1 MVSTGPAGDRWPQAN
16 LAHIAAGQPPAVPV
30 LLHIR
35 DVSIRAD
42 SARPAAE
49 AMSTENRG
57 PSGNDLATVPVHPRD
72 SDKSTTAP
80 ACASLPTG
88 YRRRIFFGIPAS
100 NKNGYGLGLEEV
112 DENDQPVPGTFR
124 DIAVFDP
131 SLIAVC
137 LPLGPGNKPVTEEWE
152 LVNVS
157 GEAHNFH
164 SHQAKFYVLPQNAP
178 PGDAGELMDNVSLPN
193 GGATCDGT
201 VATWRSGR
209 CKVASVVVRI
219 PFSEPGDFMY
229 HCHIGEHQDSG
240 MMARIRVIPFK

>member
-1 MVSTGPAGDRWPQAN
+1 MTS
-16 LAHIAAGQPPAVPV
+16 
-30 LLHIR
+30 
-35 DVSIRAD
+35 
-42 SARPAAE
+42 
-49 AMSTENRG
+49 
-57 PSGNDLATVPVHPRD
+57 
-72 SDKSTTAP
+72 
-80 ACASLPTG
+80 
-88 YRRRIFFGIPAS
+88 
-100 NKNGYGLGLEEV
+100 
-112 DENDQPVPGTFR
+112 PVPGTFR
-124 DIAVFDP
+124 DIAAFDP
-131 SLIAVC
+131 SSISVC

-164 SHQAKFYVLPQNAP
+164 IHQAKFYVLPQNAP
-178 PGDAGELMDNVSLPN
+178 PGDAGKLMDNVSLPN

-240 MMARIRVIPFK
+240 MMARIRVIPFSDRTRGLSARPLR

>member
-1 MVSTGPAGDRWPQAN
+1 
-16 LAHIAAGQPPAVPV
+16 
-30 LLHIR
+30 
-35 DVSIRAD
+35 
-42 SARPAAE
+42 
-49 AMSTENRG
+49 
-57 PSGNDLATVPVHPRD
+57 LATAPIHLGESHD
-72 SDKSTTAP
+72 SIASP
-80 ACASLPTG
+80 GCAALTSG
-88 YRRRIFFGIPAS
+88 HRRRIFFGVPAS
-100 NKNGYGLGLEEV
+100 SKNGYGLGLEEV
-112 DENDQPVPGTFR
+112 DENDRPVPGTFR

-131 SLIAVC
+131 SSISVC

-164 SHQAKFYVLPQNAP
+164 IHQAKFYVLAQDAP
-178 PGDAGELMDNVSLPN
+178 EGDAGKLMDNVSIPN

-219 PFSEPGDFMY
+219 PFSELGDFMY

-240 MMARIRVIPFK
+240 MMARIRVIPFH